1 MAARKG
7 MISDGLRATARVL
20 ATSGLLIAS
29 GAQAQE
35 PPDTAN
41 WGCSRCPFQ
50 EGLTGVVAVGGTY
63 VSDAEQKFGDYTGF
77 DDDGFTPGGAPILNY
92 RSESGY
98 RAETDGFG
106 YNDDSFN
113 FGIEAGH
120 QGRWVSRLE
129 LDRLPRRQGERTRT
143 VYRNIGD
150 SPLRLQ
156 DDWVRAGSTAGMT
169 QLDDD
174 LRSFNLNSDRETLG
188 LGFDYLFTPNLTL
201 DTDYRYQTKEG
212 KGTTWGSFGGNAA
225 QLQKPYDYETHEA
238 EAGVNYGRENWQL
251 RGSVRGSWFNAGD
264 RALTWDNAFTGVDRG
279 RMAQAPDNSAWYADI
294 GGTWNFLS
302 HTTASATASVGKFE
316 QDDDFLPYTINP
328 NLPTNA
334 LPRNNLDGEVDVTH
348 FDLRVT
354 SAPWSRIRFTGEY
367 RYDERDNDSPVETWE
382 TVSVDAI
389 PGAVV
394 KNLPYDYER
403 WDVDFFTDIRVA
415 KGFKTSFGYT
425 YRETDRNLQ
434 EVDTQDESIYWTKLR
449 LRPSRSFSLDVKFES
464 SSRDDDGYEQ
474 VPGLNLEQN
483 PLIRKY
489 NLAERDR
496 KGVQAQATFLPVDR
510 LSLGLRAESWEDDFE
525 NTEVGL
531 DRARRNSLVADAT
544 VQISD
549 TMSAYA
555 SLGHET
561 IKSRQYGAQSAT
573 NPNTADPNWRANND
587 DEFNLASVGFRWDR
601 ILERWG
607 VEVDYTFAESD
618 ADITLRS
625 AGLRDE
631 FPSLDTRTSTA
642 RLNVTYALS
651 QKIQLNGGYWYQR
664 YRSDDWAL
672 DGVQPDTIGNLL
684 TWGGRS
690 PDYDINVVSLGFVY
704 RLSPPPEALD

>member
-1 MAARKG
+1 V
-7 MISDGLRATARVL
+7 DG
-20 ATSGLLIAS
+20 IQ
-29 GAQAQE
+29 GA
-35 PPDTAN
+35 
-41 WGCSRCPFQ
+41 
-50 EGLTGVVAVGGTY
+50 
-63 VSDAEQKFGDYTGF
+63 
-77 DDDGFTPGGAPILNY
+77 I
-92 RSESGY
+92 
-98 RAETDGFG
+98 
-106 YNDDSFN
+106 
-113 FGIEAGH
+113 
-120 QGRWVSRLE
+120 
-129 LDRLPRRQGERTRT
+129 
-143 VYRNIGD
+143 
-150 SPLRLQ
+150 
-156 DDWVRAGSTAGMT
+156 
-169 QLDDD
+169 
-174 LRSFNLNSDRETLG
+174 
-188 LGFDYLFTPNLTL
+188 
-201 DTDYRYQTKEG
+201 
-212 KGTTWGSFGGNAA
+212 
-225 QLQKPYDYETHEA
+225 
-238 EAGVNYGRENWQL
+238 
-251 RGSVRGSWFNAGD
+251 
-264 RALTWDNAFTGVDRG
+264 
-279 RMAQAPDNSAWYADI
+279 
-294 GGTWNFLS
+294 
-302 HTTASATASVGKFE
+302 
-316 QDDDFLPYTINP
+316 
-328 NLPTNA
+328 
-334 LPRNNLDGEVDVTH
+334 
-348 FDLRVT
+348 
-354 SAPWSRIRFTGEY
+354 
-367 RYDERDNDSPVETWE
+367 
-382 TVSVDAI
+382 
-389 PGAVV
+389 V
-394 KNLPYDYER
+394 KNLPYDYKR
-403 WDVDFFTDIRVA
+403 WDVDLFTDIRVA

-449 LRPSRSFSLDVKFES
+449 LRPSRSFSLDVKLES

-496 KGVQAQATFLPVDR
+496 KGIQAQATFLPVDR

-544 VQISD
+544 VQISE

-573 NPNTADPNWRANND
+573 NPNTAAPNWRANND

-672 DGVQPDTIGNLL
+672 DGVQPDTVGNLL